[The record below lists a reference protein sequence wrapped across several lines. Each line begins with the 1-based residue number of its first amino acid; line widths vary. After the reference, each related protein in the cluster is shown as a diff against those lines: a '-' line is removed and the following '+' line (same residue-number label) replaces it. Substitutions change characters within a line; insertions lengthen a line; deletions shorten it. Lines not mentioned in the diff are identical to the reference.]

1 MEDVAPG
8 AVGRVLLDALPG
20 AGQDGHPPLSAQPA
34 QLQRQPRFANAGL
47 ALDEQHLELACG
59 DRLQQ
64 RRQASQLGLASDQRR
79 VDCAPK
85 ASLVTRP
92 TGWQTGTE
100 LGLAFDAQRRQR
112 LEHPAVAGAAA
123 QVLVAQD
130 LPRLR
135 CHHQPRGQVGL
146 VAQNAVRSPRRA
158 AIGSR
163 AHLPHRDA
171 DTHIPDE
178 FHMLRRRDQFHGRA
192 DRAGRVIVMRLRRA
206 ERRVQI
212 APLVAKRYLDQGS
225 LIAGNNLLHPM
236 YRGVKLV
243 ASRVVAVVVD
253 AGKTHEK
260 RCGGPQLGQEL
271 ALIAAQAFVDC
282 GQDPRAQEGFVQAIR
297 DNRGP
302 RRGRNRCVYRVD
314 HGKALTGCRVDP
326 PRSYNRDVFPHL
338 VQQSR
343 RNDDLA
349 GSGQLFGACDLVQ
362 RATGEHVDQ
371 TMLR

>member
-20 AGQDGHPPLSAQPA
+20 AGQDGHPPLAAQAA

-47 ALDEQHLELACG
+47 ALDEQHLERACG

-64 RRQASQLGLASDQRR
+64 RRQASQLGLPSDQTARGR
-79 VDCAPK
+79 AAQSIVRDA
-85 ASLVTRP
+85 AHRLADRH
-92 TGWQTGTE
+92 Q
-100 LGLAFDAQRRQR
+100 LGLALDVQRRQR

-146 VAQNAVRSPRRA
+146 VAQHAVRSPRRA

-192 DRAGRVIVMRLRRA
+192 DRAGPGRRHA
-206 ERRVQI
+206 PAARRTPRTDSSPCRQ
-212 APLVAKRYLDQGS
+212 
-225 LIAGNNLLHPM
+225 
-236 YRGVKLV
+236 
-243 ASRVVAVVVD
+243 AS
-253 AGKTHEK
+253 
-260 RCGGPQLGQEL
+260 P
-271 ALIAAQAFVDC
+271 
-282 GQDPRAQEGFVQAIR
+282 
-297 DNRGP
+297 
-302 RRGRNRCVYRVD
+302 
-314 HGKALTGCRVDP
+314 
-326 PRSYNRDVFPHL
+326 
-338 VQQSR
+338 
-343 RNDDLA
+343 
-349 GSGQLFGACDLVQ
+349 GSGIPHSGQ
-362 RATGEHVDQ
+362 
-371 TMLR
+371 